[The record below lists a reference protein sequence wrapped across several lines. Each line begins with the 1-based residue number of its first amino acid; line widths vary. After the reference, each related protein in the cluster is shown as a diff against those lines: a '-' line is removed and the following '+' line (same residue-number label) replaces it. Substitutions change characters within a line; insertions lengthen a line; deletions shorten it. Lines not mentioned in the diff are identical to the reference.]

1 MPPQTRPQ
9 RACCCLGQAS
19 PARHSL
25 NTDVCA
31 PTAEGTT
38 ATATTAT
45 ATATAAAIT
54 TSTAAASTAA
64 AAVRWPVHAAPRRY
78 KAAISAS
85 MSRKSSGSRLSPAY
99 RPEAEWLNSA
109 FAVSWSQPARY
120 ACRTSCCLCDGT

>member
-1 MPPQTRPQ
+1 M
-9 RACCCLGQAS
+9 
-19 PARHSL
+19 
-25 NTDVCA
+25 DVCA
-31 PTAEGTT
+31 PTAEATT
-38 ATATTAT
+38 AIATTAT

-54 TSTAAASTAA
+54 TSTAATTTTTAAAST